1 MSFIVRYQ
9 SANATEHDLFESLDD
24 ALARVESL
32 HNDPNAAGAMLFEQ
46 VPLRVQTVV
55 RVSIG
60 DDDPI
65 TLVEPA
71 SGADTPPAPPDPP
84 PGAMPLSPVTPVAP
98 APPAPSSDDDT
109 GKRRFSR

>member
-1 MSFIVRYQ
+1 
-9 SANATEHDLFESLDD
+9 
-24 ALARVESL
+24 
-32 HNDPNAAGAMLFEQ
+32 MLFKQ

-60 DDDPI
+60 DDEPI
-65 TLVEPA
+65 TLDEPA
-71 SGADTPPAPPDPP
+71 ADASPAPSEPP

-98 APPAPSSDDDT
+98 APPAPSGDEDT